1 MADDMSELPGVE
13 PRLEGKEIALMRIAL
28 IGLVLAATSMPQ
40 FAFGQD
46 RGQFRD
52 QAKEVVGKFRAA
64 GEPKDR
70 CSLGANIYDGPV
82 VGRASAEGALR
93 PGDRLLMLDG
103 RSVQGRSG
111 DELISLLRAI
121 SPDARVAVTV
131 DRGGELVDLEIQCI
145 NARPDIEPLVNAL
158 DLAARGKFDDCVSEI
173 STMRSMDARTAMIRA
188 ECASMSRR
196 SEKHGVPALV
206 AQAIELVIQDAH
218 YVPSLRADAVKALR
232 QVEGQVVRGLGASK
246 FDQLVAMTRRWP
258 GGESLFDQSGP
269 DWRSFRRNAETALKS
284 TLIDPDSARIQWT
297 HGFMLGYWKPF
308 LSKKIE
314 GYWTCGLINARN
326 RMGGYTGNTAFV
338 VVLGPDGGVRYSEI
352 GQAGDYDL
360 LSASCAGSAK
370 RLPPPPSELL
380 EAESSPGR
388 ESSSIADEIRK
399 LVELRDAG
407 ALSPEEFEAAKK
419 RLLER

>member
-1 MADDMSELPGVE
+1 MALT
-13 PRLEGKEIALMRIAL
+13 R
-28 IGLVLAATSMPQ
+28 IGLLGLILAASGMPQ
-40 FAFGQD
+40 SAIGQD

-52 QAKEVVGKFRAA
+52 QAKELAEKLRAA

-82 VGRASAEGALR
+82 VGRASAESALR

-103 RSVQGRSG
+103 KSIQGKSG

-121 SPDARVAVTV
+121 PPEAQVAVTV
-131 DRGGELVDLEIQCI
+131 DRGGEILDLTAQCM
-145 NARPDIEPLVNAL
+145 NSRPDIEPLVNAL
-158 DLAARGKFDDCVSEI
+158 NLAARGRFDDCVREI
-173 STMRSMDARTAMIRA
+173 SALRSVDARTAMLKA

-196 SEKHGVPALV
+196 AQEHGVPGLV
-206 AQAIELVIQDAH
+206 TRAIELMIQDAH
-218 YVPSLRADAVKALR
+218 FVPPLRADVIKALR
-232 QVEGQVVRGLGASK
+232 QVEGQVVRGLGTTR
-246 FDQLVAMTRRWP
+246 FDQLVEMTRRWP
-258 GGESLFDQSGP
+258 GGESMFDQSGP
-269 DWRSFRRNAETALKS
+269 DWRIFRRNAELALQSK
-284 TLIDPDSARIQWT
+284 LIDPDSARIQWT
-297 HGFMLGYWKPF
+297 HGFILGYWKPF
-308 LSKKIE
+308 LSKRIE

-352 GQAGDYDL
+352 GQAGDYDV

-370 RLPPPPSELL
+370 NLPPPPELL
-380 EAESSPGR
+380 SAEPLPVR
-388 ESSSIADEIRK
+388 ETPSIADEIRK

-419 RLLER
+419 RLLEE